1 MKCTISHSMQC
12 ATLIG
17 IEKMRSKT
25 YCLASIDIGFLCH
38 LLISKNVVLSDKRS
52 YLNLGGQI
60 VIDCPFLFLQNLGGQ
75 LPILP
80 TLRYG
85 STGVGQKFDQRL

>member
-25 YCLASIDIGFLCH
+25 YCLASIDIGFLFFV
-38 LLISKNVVLSDKRS
+38 SKNVVLSDKRS
-52 YLNLGGQI
+52 YLNLGGQT
-60 VIDCPFLFLQNLGGQ
+60 VIDCPLLFLFSFLFP
-75 LPILP
+75 PILKSV
-80 TLRYG
+80 LG
-85 STGVGQKFDQRL
+85 HI